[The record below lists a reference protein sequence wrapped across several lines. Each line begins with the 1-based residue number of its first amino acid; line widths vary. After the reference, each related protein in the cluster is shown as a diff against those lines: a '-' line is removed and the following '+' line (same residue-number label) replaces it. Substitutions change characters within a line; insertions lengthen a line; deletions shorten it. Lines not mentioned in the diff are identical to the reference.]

1 MHDTTLELYNEL
13 LETNYDEYHYLSL
26 AKKKK
31 KVNRKYKPK
40 KLFINGSDYSVWSKN
55 EEDSTDEEK

>member
-1 MHDTTLELYNEL
+1 MMNTII
-13 LETNYDEYHYLSL
+13 YHLQKK
-26 AKKKK
+26 KKKK

>member
-1 MHDTTLELYNEL
+1 MMNTII
-13 LETNYDEYHYLSL
+13 YHMQ
-26 AKKKK
+26 KKKKKKEKK

-40 KLFINGSDYSVWSKN
+40 KLFINGSDYNVWSKN